1 MIKMVKKKV
10 PSYSFKE
17 LRRQAEELLCKTP
30 AEIRAI
36 SGAEIK
42 ELVHELQVH
51 QIELEMQNEELQKTQ
66 RELEESRDRYYD
78 LYDFAPVGYVTVDN
92 GLITAVNLTGAAML
106 GVERR
111 YLIKKYFTSFISP
124 AFRDAYYLHSKR
136 VFDTGTKQTCE
147 VELVKKDGT
156 LFYALLESI
165 AVQDTEGKSNQI
177 RTALTD
183 ISDLK
188 RTDAELRKS
197 EEKYRQLVERAQEG
211 ILAIDKDA
219 CTTFVNPRMAEMLGY
234 PVAEMQGKHLF
245 SFMDEDG
252 VEIAKMYLKRHK
264 EGVKEPHDFEFLRK
278 DGSRVFAAL
287 ATSPITDDNG
297 NYLGALAG
305 AIDITERRQA
315 EDQLKASLKEKEV
328 LLREIHHR
336 VKNNLQV
343 VSSLLNMQARATKS
357 KDAFATLSEARNRI
371 NTIALIH
378 SQLYESENLSAINM
392 KGFLDKLL
400 VQLLQ
405 IHSVPDRKI
414 TSVFQV
420 AEYPLPIS
428 TAVPVGLIANELLTN
443 AFKHAFVN
451 RKNGMIEVSLGAS
464 GNGKIALT
472 VSDDGVGLPE
482 GFDINASK
490 TLGLHVVKILAED
503 QLNGKLEVTSDKG
516 TSFKVDFE
524 MAEG

>member
-1 MIKMVKKKV
+1 MGKKKV
-10 PSYSFKE
+10 PSHSFKE

-30 AEIRAI
+30 AEIRTI
-36 SGAEIK
+36 SGAEIT

-66 RELEESRDRYYD
+66 RELEESRNQYYD
-78 LYDFAPVGYVTVDN
+78 LYDFAPVGYFTVDN
-92 GLITAVNLTGAAML
+92 GLITVVNLTGAAML

-111 YLIKKYFTSFISP
+111 YLIKQPFSSFISP
-124 AFRDAYYLHSKR
+124 PFRDQYYSYLKR
-136 VFDTGTKQTCE
+136 ILEAQGKQQCE
-147 VELVKKDGT
+147 LELIKKDGT
-156 LFYALLESI
+156 SFYALLESI
-165 AVQDTEGKSNQI
+165 AVQDTEGKSSQI

-188 RTDAELRKS
+188 RTDEELQKS

-211 ILAIDKDA
+211 IWAIDKEA
-219 CTTFVNPRMAEMLGY
+219 YTTFVNPRMAELLGY
-234 PVAEMQGKHLF
+234 SVAEMQGKHLF
-245 SFMDEDG
+245 SFMDEHG
-252 VEIAKMYLKRHK
+252 VEIAKRYLEQRK
-264 EGVKEPHDFEFLRK
+264 EGVKEQHDFEFLRK
-278 DGSRVFAAL
+278 DGARVFATL

-297 NYLGALAG
+297 KHIGALAG
-305 AIDITERRQA
+305 AIDITERKHA

-343 VSSLLNMQARATKS
+343 VSSLLNMQARATKN
-357 KDAFATLSEARNRI
+357 KDVKDILSEARNRI
-371 NTIALIH
+371 NAMALIH
-378 SQLYESENLSAINM
+378 SQLYEGGDLSEINM

-414 TSVFQV
+414 TPIVHAVDCS
-420 AEYPLPIS
+420 LPIS
-428 TAVPVGLIANELLTN
+428 IAVPVGLIANELLTN
-443 AFKHAFVN
+443 AFKHALVN
-451 RKNGMIEVSLGAS
+451 RKEGMIEVSLGAS
-464 GNGKIALT
+464 GNGKIGLT

-482 GFDINASK
+482 GFDVNTSK

-503 QLNGKLEVTSDKG
+503 QLDGNLEVISDKG
-516 TSFKVDFE
+516 ATFKVEFE
-524 MAEG
+524 IAKE

>member
-1 MIKMVKKKV
+1 MGKKKV

-30 AEIRAI
+30 AEIRTI

-51 QIELEMQNEELQKTQ
+51 QIELEMQNEELQKAQ
-66 RELEESRDRYYD
+66 RELEESRDRYHD

-92 GLITAVNLTGAAML
+92 GLITAVNLTGAAIL

-111 YLIKKYFTSFISP
+111 YLIKQPFLSFISP
-124 AFRDAYYLHSKR
+124 TSRDLYYSHLKR
-136 VFDTGTKQTCE
+136 VLETPGKQQCE
-147 VELVKKDGT
+147 LELIKKDGT

-188 RTDAELRKS
+188 RTEGELRKS

-211 ILAIDKDA
+211 IWAIDKEA
-219 CTTFVNPRMAEMLGY
+219 YTTFVNPRMAEMLGY
-234 PVAEMQGKHLF
+234 SVAEMPGKHLF
-245 SFMDEDG
+245 SFMDEHG
-252 VEIAKMYLKRHK
+252 VEMAKMHLERHK
-264 EGVKEPHDFEFLRK
+264 EGVKEQHDFEFLRK
-278 DGSRVFAAL
+278 DGARVFATL

-297 NYLGALAG
+297 NYIGALAG
-305 AIDITERRQA
+305 AIDITERKHA

-357 KDAFATLSEARNRI
+357 KDAFATLSESRNRI
-371 NTIALIH
+371 NAMALIH
-378 SQLYESENLSAINM
+378 SQLYEGGDLSAINM

-400 VQLLQ
+400 VQMLQ

-414 TSVFQV
+414 TSVV
-420 AEYPLPIS
+420 HAVDCSLPIS
-428 TAVPVGLIANELLTN
+428 IAVPVGLIANELLTN

-451 RKNGMIEVSLGAS
+451 RKEGMMEVSLGAS
-464 GNGKIALT
+464 GNGKIGLT

-490 TLGLHVVKILAED
+490 TLGLRVVKILAEG
-503 QLNGKLEVTSDKG
+503 QLDGKLEVDSDKG
-516 TSFKVDFE
+516 TSFKVEFE
-524 MAEG
+524 MAEE